1 AELDEARAHH
11 EAEAELDVQV
21 EQHRVRAG
29 RQLRRRPPQLLV
41 VEDADAVDGA
51 DARGVEAREGARVAD
66 AVRGGNLGRV
76 QGTGIPDL
84 RAGERAAGREQRLA
98 EQRVRTHD
106 LVDERAYLRILG
118 DERVGQTSD
127 QRRDARL
134 FRIREPD
141 PEVETEGRRD

>member
-1 AELDEARAHH
+1 
-11 EAEAELDVQV
+11 
-21 EQHRVRAG
+21 
-29 RQLRRRPPQLLV
+29 
-41 VEDADAVDGA
+41 GA
-51 DARGVEAREGARVAD
+51 LVAD

-84 RAGERAAGREQRLA
+84 RAGERAPGREQRLA

-141 PEVETEGRRD
+141 PEVETEGRRDLFVKVRADALSGDATNQLTDQPSVGRRVVAVPRTRLPMRNLLRQRVDD